1 MKLLLTALGLSLIII
16 SGLGVHML
24 ISSAPAAS
32 CQSVIVLAI
41 GGCDSEGLCGVVVGN
56 QQSQIKKSKLS
67 YPVAGIVEE
76 LCE

>member
-1 MKLLLTALGLSLIII
+1 MKILIAALALSLIII

-24 ISSAPAAS
+24 ISSSPTAS
-32 CQSVIVLAI
+32 CQPVIVLAV
-41 GGCDSEGLCGVVVGN
+41 GGCDSEGLCGVIVGN